1 MNRILLVIA
10 LVLIPNLSQANLL
23 DIIKGHA
30 KDIQARFSEDQIISG
45 ETIRAGDIDTSAK
58 GQDLLH
64 SSSGTW
70 SVVKVGTE
78 LYLQSAENFSSSPG
92 PDYHVYISRLPAIKD
107 NEEFNDQQIEVARLS
122 KPNGAAYYKLT
133 TTNPDDVRSVL
144 IWCKQFEEYI
154 GSADLKK
161 VQ

>member
-1 MNRILLVIA
+1 MKSTLFIIA
-10 LVLIPNLSQANLL
+10 LLLMTNPSQASFL

-30 KDIQARFSEDQIISG
+30 KDIQSRFTEDQVISG
-45 ETIRAGDIDTSAK
+45 DTIRKGDIDTSAK

-70 SVVKVGTE
+70 SVVKVGAD
-78 LYLQSAENFSSSPG
+78 LYLQSSENFSSSLG

-122 KPNGAAYYKLT
+122 KPNGAAYYKLA
-133 TTNPDDVRSVL
+133 TTNPDDVQSVL
-144 IWCKQFEEYI
+144 IWCKEFKEYI

-161 VQ
+161 VK